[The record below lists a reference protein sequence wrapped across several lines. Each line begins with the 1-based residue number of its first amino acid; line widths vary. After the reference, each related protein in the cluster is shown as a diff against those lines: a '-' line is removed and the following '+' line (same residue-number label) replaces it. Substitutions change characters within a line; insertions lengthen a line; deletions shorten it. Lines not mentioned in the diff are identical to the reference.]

1 LFEGDQDRV
10 DAVLEWCKE
19 GPAHAQV
26 FDVKVDWEDYA
37 GEFSAFDITY

>member
-10 DAVLEWCKE
+10 EAVLAWCKE

-26 FDVKVDWEDYA
+26 SAVKVDWEDYV
-37 GEFSAFDITY
+37 GEFSAFDVTY